1 MVVHDAGQAETRDLV
16 FAKRQNDRR
25 RIDHLFLDRS
35 RIRSIEF
42 RRETASRKRR
52 DREREGWRRNAES
65 VSDRRE
71 RSVEEPG
78 IRVGVEKG
86 RGRKEGIHELQNAI
100 IGICPRG
107 ITIHRGCTW
116 LREWVAKLLYRVC
129 NLSSMKPAISSRRNL
144 PLPSLQP

>member
-1 MVVHDAGQAETRDLV
+1 MVVHDAGQAETRSRLRE
-16 FAKRQNDRR
+16 ATKRSSSN
-25 RIDHLFLDRS
+25 RS
-35 RIRSIEF
+35 SFSRSIEF

-71 RSVEEPG
+71 RSVEESG

-129 NLSSMKPAISSRRNL
+129 NLSSMKPAISSRCNL
-144 PLPSLQP
+144 PFLSLQP